1 MADRAG
7 QSLRTFYQHFES
19 KDDVILAV
27 YEEFFDERVTHAKAH
42 VEEHDDPLDRLAALL
57 IGASDLPNLEPTP
70 LEVALSHFR
79 YQLLQTNPD
88 EVCAIE
94 DQYEMLV
101 RQMVQEAVAAG
112 RLDRCDPDAS
122 AYFLASVKNEYYFGG
137 FILAKRL
144 TPALPTVVEMARF
157 CMRGLGSDLPRS
169 FDSDAQ

>member
-79 YQLLQTNPD
+79 YQLLQTNRPGG
-88 EVCAIE
+88 VGS
-94 DQYEMLV
+94 
-101 RQMVQEAVAAG
+101 RRAG
-112 RLDRCDPDAS
+112 VSSDPRIGHGHAS
-122 AYFLASVKNEYYFGG
+122 
-137 FILAKRL
+137 ILLEKSR
-144 TPALPTVVEMARF
+144 T
-157 CMRGLGSDLPRS
+157 S
-169 FDSDAQ
+169 FS